1 MKELIKVTEKNG
13 KRAVNARD
21 LYNFLEVKSD
31 FNNWIK
37 NRIYEYG
44 FVENQDFVVFVKNY
58 EHPKGGRP
66 FKEYALSIDMAK
78 ELSMVEKTERG
89 RQARR
94 YFIEMERVA
103 KEKLTEAATFQRT
116 NVNSLSEKRVE
127 LINAI
132 RCYIRWGDMNK
143 TAKELG
149 LSYSY
154 VKRVVIDKVHNTEQA
169 DLVVNALYQ
178 KALQNKNEL
187 LFSYQQMID
196 LLKN

>member
-21 LYNFLEVKSD
+21 LYNFLEVKSKFAD
-31 FNNWIK
+31 WIK

-44 FVENQDFVVFVKNY
+44 FIEFQDFVTFSKNL
-58 EHPKGGRP
+58 ESGGKV
-66 FKEYALSIDMAK
+66 KEYALSIDMAK

-103 KEKLTEAATFQRT
+103 KEKLTEAVTFQRT

>member
-21 LYNFLEVKSD
+21 LYNFLEVKSKFAD
-31 FNNWIK
+31 WIK

-44 FVENQDFVVFVKNY
+44 FIEFQDFVTFSKNL
-58 EHPKGGRP
+58 EIGGKV
-66 FKEYALSIDMAK
+66 KEYALSIDMAK